1 MIERKVITKE
11 IKYLIKKENEN
22 AKTSSKLSE
31 EFSRHSDTEVQKRKI
46 EREWYI
52 FYYSFL
58 NIAKNSCD
66 NIITKENLLESDK
79 FISIGIIYNIK
90 HSLEIVVKALSRT
103 FSDGEMD
110 KSDYG
115 HDIKKL
121 IKDFKK
127 RNGTKIKES
136 PDLSNEI
143 DRLEEIMLKY
153 YELSFL
159 KNYFK
164 DSFIINDIENTF
176 FKYPEN
182 KVNIRVD
189 YSEFLSKIN
198 MSDIENIETDINE
211 ISSIILKIK
220 KLIN

>member
-1 MIERKVITKE
+1 MAGRKIITKE
-11 IKYLIKKENEN
+11 IKYLVEKES
-22 AKTSSKLSE
+22 AKTSSKLSK
-31 EFSRHSDTEVQKRKI
+31 EFIRRSNIEVQKRKI

-66 NIITKENLLESDK
+66 NIIVKKNLLENDK

-103 FSDGEMD
+103 FSDGKID

-115 HDIKKL
+115 HNIKEL

-127 RNGTKIKES
+127 RNKKKIKES
-136 PDLSNEI
+136 SDLSSGI

-164 DSFIINDIENTF
+164 DSFNINDIENTF

-182 KVNIRVD
+182 KVNIKVD

-198 MSDIENIETDINE
+198 MSDIESIKTDINE

>member
-1 MIERKVITKE
+1 MKAITKE
-11 IKYLIKKENEN
+11 LRHYLTKNEG

-31 EFSRHSDTEVQKRKI
+31 EFIGSSNIEAQKIKI

-58 NIAKNSCD
+58 NIAKNSCE
-66 NIITKENLLESDK
+66 NIINKKKLPESDK

-90 HSLEIVVKALSRT
+90 HSLEIVVKALYRT
-103 FSDGEMD
+103 FSNGKID

-121 IKDFKK
+121 IKEFKK
-127 RNGTKIKES
+127 GNNKKIKRT
-136 PDLSNEI
+136 PNLSNEI
-143 DRLEEIMLKY
+143 DKLEEIMLKY

-159 KNYFK
+159 KKYLK
-164 DSFIINDIENTF
+164 DSFNINDIENTF

-189 YSEFLSKIN
+189 YSEFLNKVN
-198 MSDIENIETDINE
+198 MSDIESIKIDINE

-220 KLIN
+220 KLIK